1 MYLPFNPLIS
11 LLRIY
16 PTNNQY
22 TNVHIKQASSKLIT
36 ATLFKIAKNCK
47 PFMFPAIED

>member
-22 TNVHIKQASSKLIT
+22 TNVNIKQASSKLIT
-36 ATLFKIAKNCK
+36 ATLFEIAKNYK